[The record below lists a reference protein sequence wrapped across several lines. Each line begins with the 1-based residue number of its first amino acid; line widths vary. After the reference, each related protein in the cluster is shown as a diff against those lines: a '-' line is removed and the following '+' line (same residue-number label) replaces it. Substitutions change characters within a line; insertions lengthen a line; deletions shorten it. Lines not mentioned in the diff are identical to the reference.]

1 MFADSVKN
9 MLVNNILSK
18 LTSDICS

>member
-9 MLVNNILSK
+9 MFVNKIVSK

>member
-1 MFADSVKN
+1 